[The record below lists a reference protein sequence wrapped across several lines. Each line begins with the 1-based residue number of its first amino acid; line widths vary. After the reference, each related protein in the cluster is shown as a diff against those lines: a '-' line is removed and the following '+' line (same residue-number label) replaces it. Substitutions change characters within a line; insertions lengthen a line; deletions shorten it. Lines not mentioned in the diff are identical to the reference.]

1 MKVDKDKF
9 DALLGKM
16 MQAPPEPK
24 KAIKTDGITGS
35 KAPLVPPPSTPR
47 KA

>member
-9 DALLGKM
+9 DALLGRLMSTPPQPAKTIKPEGKM
-16 MQAPPEPK
+16 REIIP
-24 KAIKTDGITGS
+24 T
-35 KAPLVPPPSTPR
+35 PPPSTPR